1 MFVSL
6 NVFSF
11 VKTIFA
17 DDKRRGKVY
26 AKREIGFKARIYP
39 SFGRLRDRG
48 WECLEIS
55 LACRRV
61 RGRGVR
67 FILRSVSDY
76 FGNSDNDNG
85 IRRWSR
91 QPKKSRASVSGAR
104 KAGSKMAYPRL
115 CGVDWKLSVDDV
127 LYDGMRLDV
136 PLFLS
141 DGFRAF

>member
-85 IRRWSR
+85 IRRWSL
-91 QPKKSRASVSGAR
+91 QTKKSRASVSGAR
-104 KAGSKMAYPRL
+104 
-115 CGVDWKLSVDDV
+115 
-127 LYDGMRLDV
+127 
-136 PLFLS
+136 
-141 DGFRAF
+141 